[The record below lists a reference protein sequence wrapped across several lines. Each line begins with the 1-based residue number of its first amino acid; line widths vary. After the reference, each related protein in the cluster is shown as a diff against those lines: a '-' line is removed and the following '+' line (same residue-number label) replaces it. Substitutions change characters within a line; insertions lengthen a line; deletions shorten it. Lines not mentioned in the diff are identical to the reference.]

1 MINDCF
7 EVLCGNYHSV
17 KYKVIL
23 SSKINARVISEI
35 GVLRAGSTVN
45 IKDTLLVQQIIHCYS
60 IHPLSL
66 KREFY

>member
-1 MINDCF
+1 MINGCF
-7 EVLCGNYHSV
+7 EVLCGNYYSV
-17 KYKVIL
+17 KYIVIL

-45 IKDTLLVQQIIHCYS
+45 IKDTLLVQQIIHQGY
-60 IHPLSL
+60 IPLTSK

>member
-1 MINDCF
+1 MINGCF

-45 IKDTLLVQQIIHCYS
+45 IKDTLLVQQIIHQGY
-60 IHPLSL
+60 IHLTSK

>member
-35 GVLRAGSTVN
+35 GVLRADSTVN
-45 IKDTLLVQQIIHCYS
+45 IKDTLLVQQIIHRRYIVLTS
-60 IHPLSL
+60 PIG
-66 KREFY
+66 EFY

>member
-45 IKDTLLVQQIIHCYS
+45 IKDTLLVQQIIHQRY
-60 IHPLSL
+60 IPLTSK

>member
-1 MINDCF
+1 MFILALMINDCF

-35 GVLRAGSTVN
+35 GVLRAAVRL
-45 IKDTLLVQQIIHCYS
+45 I
-60 IHPLSL
+60 L
-66 KREFY
+66 KIPC